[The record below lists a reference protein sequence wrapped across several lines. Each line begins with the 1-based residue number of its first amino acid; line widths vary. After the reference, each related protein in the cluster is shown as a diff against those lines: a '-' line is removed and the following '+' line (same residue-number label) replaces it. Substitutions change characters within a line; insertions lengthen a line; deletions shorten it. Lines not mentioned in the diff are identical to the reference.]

1 MAIPIIGDIIDGV
14 KDLASE
20 FIVDKDKRNELNVR
34 LKELEDKANQ
44 RYHEQLMGQVETNQ
58 VEAASGSVF
67 VAGWRPFIGWVGG
80 AGLAWS
86 FVVGPAVEYTARL
99 AGWAGTM
106 PEFNFEQLI
115 TIVLAMLGV
124 GGMRTLEKI
133 KGVSTNDMTD
143 VPGRTQPSTT
153 SVEVTPA
160 GNITVEK
167 GATSIVPAA
176 PITKPKKKFKLF

>member
-1 MAIPIIGDIIDGV
+1 MGIPIIGDIINGV

-44 RYHEQLMGQVETNQ
+44 RYHEQLMGQIETNQ

-143 VPGRTQPSTT
+143 VPGRTQAATT
-153 SVEVTPA
+153 SVEVTPS
-160 GNITVEK
+160 GNISIEK
-167 GATSIVPAA
+167 GAAVQAA
-176 PITKPKKKFKLF
+176 PVVKPKKKKFKLF